1 MKKLLFILTL
11 SIFSLGALSEAFAAP
26 QNARQGGGSSAK
38 RVVTKKATKAT
49 ARKATAAQKRANT
62 QARTKAQGRKEARN
76 QEFGLM
82 PSELDSSNHNV
93 FHADAAAIK
102 GARDTESALRYLP
115 FVTIINTAGFGQQFD
130 LRGQG
135 RLSAN
140 GVKLYINGIA
150 ANPVDSYQNP
160 MPIATIIPSL
170 VDEVSVTPGG
180 GAVLYGS
187 GAKGGTINVITSR
200 RKAPYFLVGGGYLNT
215 TGGQNSFNAFA
226 QAAENISPH
235 IKMNAGLAFQQL
247 GGPRE
252 DDSRTQGQAVVGAWY
267 DVGWGQSISVD
278 IDAFYDKTKTTPYGA
293 LINEDAI
300 NDIML
305 RYKTAREQGN
315 QYNTLTA
322 WEADRYAC
330 LSGAPNNIRPG
341 VICEYNLY
349 SFEPTKDN
357 KADKGN
363 GDIETTSIRATGKL
377 GWESLLTQKL
387 KINVDGFYSLSQ
399 QKYDTYQINLPYF
412 VLGYVDI
419 RPTIDGALNANFGK
433 RGYNWFLPRPHSG
446 GVMGNVLAVG
456 PKWNQASQ
464 IAGVGDLSDGQR
476 ADWHFFDQSGSS
488 FKESKFGVDAKMD
501 YKHTNGQFFFGLSSV
516 YEMSNKKQN
525 SHLRQA
531 IVDGELF
538 PGTGASVAGTG
549 GNKVNSSYFRT
560 LMVDIFDKTDI
571 SVLTNSIYALER
583 YDFSK
588 AFSVALGAR
597 YEMKN
602 YNLKVKDEFSGQKL
616 KFGNIGACVDGVGGA
631 GDPRC
636 MVDISRYE
644 PAAITDKDGKAWAD
658 NTAKREFSDDYK
670 ENYDNF
676 TFELAPVYRYS
687 NTGSIYARGEIGY
700 IAPPAWAMLQRVGI
714 VSGAVTAVD
723 IYKDN
728 KHANY
733 FNINTNQ
740 PATLD
745 FDFAWLPTNLE
756 SETYYTAEL
765 GFKELIGTRQI
776 PLILTNLT
784 FNALLFSANVFYTN
798 SKNEFYF
805 VGDTWSGME
814 LGTYDKSRR
823 MGVEVAMEQYLFD
836 GALGFN
842 ESFTYLKAQ
851 KFACK
856 DKSAG
861 VCLGEKEWSA
871 IPYTYDYKATLGAVV
886 NVSTFVEVTDVSVS
900 IWLQNSIYGN
910 QNIYSTQMQVE
921 GSGNPRDNTDK
932 NYHYLNFKV
941 TETDSTKL
949 KPYIISDFGVSVGFN
964 KNMGVVT
971 LGVKNVFDTFYYDY
985 YNNDRSA
992 AVNENRYVIG
1002 RGRTVFLEG
1011 AFRY

>member
-1 MKKLLFILTL
+1 M
-11 SIFSLGALSEAFAAP
+11 
-26 QNARQGGGSSAK
+26 
-38 RVVTKKATKAT
+38 
-49 ARKATAAQKRANT
+49 
-62 QARTKAQGRKEARN
+62 
-76 QEFGLM
+76 
-82 PSELDSSNHNV
+82 
-93 FHADAAAIK
+93 
-102 GARDTESALRYLP
+102 
-115 FVTIINTAGFGQQFD
+115 
-130 LRGQG
+130 
-135 RLSAN
+135 
-140 GVKLYINGIA
+140 
-150 ANPVDSYQNP
+150 
-160 MPIATIIPSL
+160 
-170 VDEVSVTPGG
+170 
-180 GAVLYGS
+180 
-187 GAKGGTINVITSR
+187 
-200 RKAPYFLVGGGYLNT
+200 
-215 TGGQNSFNAFA
+215 
-226 QAAENISPH
+226 
-235 IKMNAGLAFQQL
+235 
-247 GGPRE
+247 
-252 DDSRTQGQAVVGAWY
+252 
-267 DVGWGQSISVD
+267 
-278 IDAFYDKTKTTPYGA
+278 
-293 LINEDAI
+293 
-300 NDIML
+300 
-305 RYKTAREQGN
+305 
-315 QYNTLTA
+315 
-322 WEADRYAC
+322 
-330 LSGAPNNIRPG
+330 
-341 VICEYNLY
+341 
-349 SFEPTKDN
+349 
-357 KADKGN
+357 
-363 GDIETTSIRATGKL
+363 
-377 GWESLLTQKL
+377 
-387 KINVDGFYSLSQ
+387 
-399 QKYDTYQINLPYF
+399 
-412 VLGYVDI
+412 
-419 RPTIDGALNANFGK
+419 
-433 RGYNWFLPRPHSG
+433 
-446 GVMGNVLAVG
+446 LAVG
-456 PKWNQASQ
+456 PSWNQASQ
-464 IAGVGDLSDGQR
+464 TAGVGDLSDGQR

-488 FKESKFGVDAKMD
+488 FKESKFGLEAKMD
-501 YKHTNGQFFFGLSSV
+501 YKHNNGQLFVGLSSQ

-538 PGTGASVAGTG
+538 GGTGTTAAGTA

-602 YNLKVKDEFSGQKL
+602 YNLKIKDEFVGQKL
-616 KFGNIGACVDGVGGA
+616 KFSNIGACVDGA
-631 GDPRC
+631 DSRC

-687 NTGSIYARGEIGY
+687 NTGSVYARGEIGY
-700 IAPPAWAMLQRVGI
+700 IAPPAWTMLQRVGI
-714 VSGAVTAVD
+714 VSGAITAVD

-728 KHANY
+728 QHNNY
-733 FNINTNQ
+733 FNTNTNQ

-776 PLILTNLT
+776 PLMLTNLT

-910 QNIYSTQMQVE
+910 QNIYSTQMEVL
-921 GSGNPRDNTDK
+921 GSGNPRNNTDK
-932 NYHYLNFKV
+932 TYRYLNFKV
-941 TETDSTKL
+941 SETDSTKL
-949 KPYIISDFGVSVGFN
+949 KPYLISDFGVSVGFN

-971 LGVKNVFDTFYYDY
+971 VGVKNVFDTFYYDY

-992 AVNENRYVIG
+992 AVNENRFVIG